1 MTRQSDRVFVS
12 EIECAS
18 AIGVTDEERAAPQ
31 RLSIDVEVMTDLRA
45 AAVSDDVADSVD
57 YGQIVRMVADMA
69 GDREYRL
76 LETLAERIADG
87 VLTEL
92 GGDSVRVLVRKL
104 TAPIPTPLKFVSV
117 EVVRQSKNR
126 A

>member
-1 MTRQSDRVFVS
+1 MTGRSDRVFVS
-12 EIECAS
+12 EIECSS
-18 AIGVTDEERAAPQ
+18 AIGVTDEERAAGQ